1 MANMTINGKEAREIL
16 SAIEIARSEC
26 GEGFETLEKKIL
38 TTYPEIVKERE
49 DNNSKVVKICNE
61 QHTRRKYVID
71 NYNSEVKHPTVRN
84 VIDWYL
90 TNEKFIRENY
100 SDEICF
106 AGDLFEYTPRT
117 KLNELIVSLRES
129 KGRNDYENQLLKE
142 RKDMEMWH
150 SLIPFIEQ
158 ATYLERVKKAKK

>member
-1 MANMTINGKEAREIL
+1 MAMTINGKEAREIL
-16 SAIEIARSEC
+16 SAIEIARGEC

-38 TTYPEIVKERE
+38 TSYPEIVMERKFY
-49 DNNSKVVKICNE
+49 NNELVHICNE
-61 QHTRRKYVID
+61 QHAKRKTVVD
-71 NYNSEVKHPTVRN
+71 KYNSEVEHPTVRN
-84 VIDWYL
+84 VVDWYL

-106 AGDLFEYTPRT
+106 AGDLFEYTPRP
-117 KLNELIVSLRES
+117 KLNELIENMRGL

-150 SLIPFIEQ
+150 CLIPFIEQ
-158 ATYLERVKKAKK
+158 ATYLERAKRMKK

>member
-1 MANMTINGKEAREIL
+1 MSINGKEAREIL
-16 SAIEIARSEC
+16 SAIENARSET

-38 TTYPEIVKERE
+38 TSFPEIVKERE
-49 DNNSKVVKICNE
+49 AYNNKVIEICRDQHAKRKNVVDKYNE
-61 QHTRRKYVID
+61 TV
-71 NYNSEVKHPTVRN
+71 EHPTVQS
-84 VIDWYL
+84 VVVWYL
-90 TNEKFIRENY
+90 TNEKFIRSNY

-106 AGDLFEYTPRT
+106 AGDLFEYTPRS

-129 KGRNDYENQLLKE
+129 RGRNNNENMLLKE
-142 RKDMEMWH
+142 RKDSELWH

>member
-1 MANMTINGKEAREIL
+1 MANMSINGKEAREIL
-16 SAIEIARSEC
+16 SAIEIARSET

-38 TTYPEIVKERE
+38 TSYPEIVKERK
-49 DNNSKVVKICNE
+49 DYHNKVIEICND
-61 QHTRRKYVID
+61 QHSKRKSVVD
-71 NYNSEVKHPTVRN
+71 KYNSEITNPTVRN
-84 VIDWYL
+84 VIDWYIA
-90 TNEKFIRENY
+90 NEKFIRANY

-106 AGDLFEYTPRT
+106 AGDLFEYTPRS

-129 KGRNDYENQLLKE
+129 RGRNNNENMLLKE
-142 RKDMEMWH
+142 RKDSELWH